1 MSTLGKARRGADN
14 DSQNQG
20 GPWRALVGLGGPWWA
35 WGPLHNQAR
44 LTSAAVGGFCTNFV
58 ATRVGPAIPWERDSP
73 GFLRATLSSRGDAAE
88 TLLLAPID
96 QRKQGPSQAL
106 CSVRGANCRAVQPFF
121 HNLLLVCAACQTEI
135 GACYRIAHLPKS
147 PALPFSSELV
157 GDKQATS
164 GTVLWKS

>member
-1 MSTLGKARRGADN
+1 MMSTLGKARRGADN

-44 LTSAAVGGFCTNFV
+44 LTSAAVGGLATIFV

-73 GFLRATLSSRGDAAE
+73 GFLRARLSSRGDAAE

-96 QRKQGPSQAL
+96 QRKQARAKPS
-106 CSVRGANCRAVQPFF
+106 
-121 HNLLLVCAACQTEI
+121 
-135 GACYRIAHLPKS
+135 
-147 PALPFSSELV
+147 
-157 GDKQATS
+157 
-164 GTVLWKS
+164 VL

>member
-1 MSTLGKARRGADN
+1 MMSTLGKARRGADN

-44 LTSAAVGGFCTNFV
+44 LTLAAVGGLATNFV

-73 GFLRATLSSRGDAAE
+73 GFLRARLSSRGDAAE

-96 QRKQGPSQAL
+96 QRKQARAKPS
-106 CSVRGANCRAVQPFF
+106 
-121 HNLLLVCAACQTEI
+121 
-135 GACYRIAHLPKS
+135 
-147 PALPFSSELV
+147 
-157 GDKQATS
+157 
-164 GTVLWKS
+164 VL